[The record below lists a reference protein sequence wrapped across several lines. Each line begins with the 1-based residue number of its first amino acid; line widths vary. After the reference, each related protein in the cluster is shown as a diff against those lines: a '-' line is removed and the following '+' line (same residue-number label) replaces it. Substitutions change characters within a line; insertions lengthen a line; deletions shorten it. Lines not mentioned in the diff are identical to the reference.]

1 MLPAE
6 PVLRRSSH
14 LSAFA
19 HMGDVY
25 LYHDL
30 YGYIMK
36 MSPDVLNF
44 LDAFAEPVETAALV
58 ERYKDRFEGQSPQ
71 EFVDIFSQFACLLA
85 PDDDEIDGIF
95 YMVPVKS
102 KWNVWTR
109 GAQGELTLYTAW
121 GERPIARH
129 TLTTEETAV
138 WDAIDGE
145 TRLSEFRKDFDHELL
160 RTLLPRLTH
169 NDVQAVKLSAFPV
182 STYKGRRNMR
192 PPYLTSTM
200 PYARFRP
207 RPDNGPDNGPDDGP
221 DSVTPVPDPGP
232 KLSPRAYYEQAVGDA
247 EAQFDHRETTL
258 SHLLRVPH
266 PTLRGRTYG
275 QALIDA
281 LGEREFL
288 PTGGDSGRLRVLE
301 VGAGLGYVAR
311 DALLRLRSRG
321 LDPTYQIVELSPAL
335 AAAQRKRMEASGLST
350 ADIEIRE
357 GDILEVELPAGGYD
371 VILGNEMIGDLPAVE
386 LERHQVGFQMPA
398 ESPERLAKLEALGAT
413 GALIRESGL
422 TFDDAPDPFY
432 LTTGAIELIRKAW
445 RALAPGGLCVLT
457 EFGELHTYPRL
468 STQLDH
474 PELSIHFA
482 HLSRAAEAVG
492 FEVTFEYI
500 IDLMDFERTLEGLVT
515 TRSYFR
521 ALGAVLSERD
531 VQVQKIGYTREMWRE
546 LLGDA
551 FADVELGDIYFDKI
565 EDRLMGLVPHEFK
578 ALILRKPAES

>member
-1 MLPAE
+1 MAMLPAE
-6 PVLRRSSH
+6 PILRRSSY

-36 MSPDVLNF
+36 MSPDVLAF
-44 LDAFAEPVETAALV
+44 LDAFAEPIETATII
-58 ERYKDRFEGQSPQ
+58 ERYQDSFDGQSPK

-109 GAQGELTLYTAW
+109 SDDGELTLHTAW
-121 GERPIARH
+121 GERARARY
-129 TLTTEETAV
+129 TLTKDELAV

-145 TRLSEFRKDFDHELL
+145 RRLSEFRQDFDPGLM
-160 RTLLPRLTH
+160 RKLLPKLTH
-169 NDVQAVKLSAFPV
+169 HDIQAVKLTAFPM
-182 STYKGRRNMR
+182 STYKGRRNLR

-200 PYARFRP
+200 PYAPYRP
-207 RPDNGPDNGPDDGP
+207 GANGVPVDNPA
-221 DSVTPVPDPGP
+221 VPDPGP
-232 KLSPRAYYEQAVGDA
+232 NLSPKEYYQQAVADA
-247 EAQFDHRETTL
+247 DAQFDHRETTL

-266 PTLRGRTYG
+266 PALRGRTYG

-281 LGEREFL
+281 LGERELL
-288 PTGGDSGRLRVLE
+288 PAPTDGAGEGPGLRVLE

-311 DALLRLRSRG
+311 DCLNRMRERG
-321 LDPTYQIVELSPAL
+321 LSPTYHIVELAPAL
-335 AAAQRKRMEASGLST
+335 AEAQRARLAQAGFQ
-350 ADIEIRE
+350 AEIRV
-357 GDILEVELPAGGYD
+357 GDILEVELPEAGYD
-371 VILGNEMIGDLPAVE
+371 LILGNEMIGDLPAVE

-398 ESPERLAKLEALGAT
+398 DSSERLALLAKLGAT
-413 GALIRESGL
+413 GELIRESGL

-432 LTTGAIELIRKAW
+432 LTTGAIQLVRRAW
-445 RALAPGGLCVLT
+445 RALAPGGVCVLT

-492 FEVTFEYI
+492 FEVKFEFI
-500 IDLMDFERTLEGLVT
+500 IDLLDFERTLEGMAT

-521 ALGAVLSERD
+521 ALREVLLERGVD
-531 VQVQKIGYTREMWRE
+531 VQKIGYTREMWDQ
-546 LLGDA
+546 LIADSVGPDTLG
-551 FADVELGDIYFDKI
+551 EIYFDKI

-578 ALILRKPAES
+578 ALILRKPGEH

>member
-36 MSPDVLNF
+36 MSPDVLEF
-44 LDAFAEPVETAALV
+44 LDAFAEPARTDEVC
-58 ERYKDRFEGQSPQ
+58 ERYQDAFEGQSPR

-85 PDDDEIDGIF
+85 PDEGEIDGIF

-109 GAQGELTLYTAW
+109 GPDDGLVLHTAW
-121 GERPIARH
+121 GSRPRERV
-129 TLTTEETAV
+129 TLTAEETAV

-145 TRLSEFRKDFDHELL
+145 RRLGEMRSDFDADLL
-160 RTLLPRLTH
+160 RQLIPRLVH
-169 NDVQAVKLSAFPV
+169 HRVQAVKLSAFPL
-182 STYKGRRNMR
+182 STYKGRRNLR

-200 PYARFRP
+200 PYPPYHRGA
-207 RPDNGPDNGPDDGP
+207 NG
-221 DSVTPVPDPGP
+221 TAVPAPGTN
-232 KLSPRAYYEQAVGDA
+232 LSPREYYRQQVADA
-247 EAQFDHRETTL
+247 DAQFDHQETTL

-266 PTLRGRTYG
+266 PTLRDRTYG
-275 QALIDA
+275 QTMIDS
-281 LGEREFL
+281 LLERELL
-288 PTGGDSGRLRVLE
+288 PSSGALRVLE

-311 DALLRLRSRG
+311 DALTRLRDRD
-321 LDPTYQIVELSPAL
+321 LDVSYHIVELSPAL
-335 AAAQRKRMEASGLST
+335 AQAQRQRLEGL
-350 ADIEIRE
+350 DVDIRE

-371 VILGNEMIGDLPAVE
+371 FIFGNEMIGDLPAVE
-386 LERHQVGFQMPA
+386 LSRYQVGFQLPPD
-398 ESPERLAKLEALGAT
+398 SPERAARLTELGET
-413 GALIRESGL
+413 GQLIRDTGL
-422 TFDDAPDPFY
+422 SFDDAPDPFY
-432 LTTGAIELIRKAW
+432 LTTGAIRLLRRAYD
-445 RALAPGGLCVLT
+445 ALAPGGLCVLT

-482 HLSRAAEAVG
+482 HLSRAAEAFG
-492 FEVTFEYI
+492 FEVKFEFI
-500 IDLMDFERTLEGLVT
+500 IDLLDFERTLEGMAT

-521 ALGAVLSERD
+521 ALRLVMADHGIDL
-531 VQVQKIGYTREMWRE
+531 QKIGYTREMWHQLVDDKLGETRLGE
-546 LLGDA
+546 L
-551 FADVELGDIYFDKI
+551 YFDRI

-578 ALILRKPAES
+578 ALILRKPSA